1 MKDETVL
8 FSKCD
13 SKIIF
18 SSVIISAPI
27 YEH

>member
-13 SKIIF
+13 GKIIF